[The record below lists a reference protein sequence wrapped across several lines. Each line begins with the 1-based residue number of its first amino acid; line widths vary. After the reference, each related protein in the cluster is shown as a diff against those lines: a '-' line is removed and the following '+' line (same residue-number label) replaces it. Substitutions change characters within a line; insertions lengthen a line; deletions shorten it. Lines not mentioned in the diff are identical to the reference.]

1 MNSVLSLEDMGLV
14 RVHDRYGR
22 SMFVK
27 RDELDNPKRIQLRL
41 YRRDGAR
48 LLQPHTHPWQG
59 HYQTLHR
66 GNICPHPTRNFKQAL
81 LLGEPVRYCPECM
94 PNFPHLT
101 LEENE

>member
-1 MNSVLSLEDMGLV
+1 MSRVLSLEDMGLV

-27 RDELDNPKRIQLRL
+27 KDELDDPKRIQLRL

-66 GNICPHPTRNFKQAL
+66 SNICPHPTRNFKQAL

-94 PNFPHLT
+94 PSFPHLT
-101 LEENE
+101 LEENK